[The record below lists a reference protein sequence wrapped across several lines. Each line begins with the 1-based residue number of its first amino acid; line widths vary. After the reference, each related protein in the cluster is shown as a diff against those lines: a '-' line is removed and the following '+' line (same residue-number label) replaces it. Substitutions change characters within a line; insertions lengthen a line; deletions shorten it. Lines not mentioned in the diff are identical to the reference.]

1 MGAMVSDL
9 ASRHCGKPGTI
20 QATILHKIMGLQCIS
35 GSNQFVFQG
44 KLACDLEVAI
54 QSRKSEHSAQGMLL
68 K

>member
-1 MGAMVSDL
+1 MGAMVSNL

-44 KLACDLEVAI
+44 KFACDLEVAI
-54 QSRKSEHSAQGMLL
+54 QSRKSEHSACGLLL

>member
-9 ASRHCGKPGTI
+9 ASRYCGKPGAV

-35 GSNQFVFQG
+35 GSNQFVFQE
-44 KLACDLEVAI
+44 KLACDLEVRI
-54 QSRKSEHSAQGMLL
+54 QSRKGEHSARGMLL

>member
-9 ASRHCGKPGTI
+9 ASRHCGKPCTI
-20 QATILHKIMGLQCIS
+20 QANILHKIMGLQCIS

-44 KLACDLEVAI
+44 KLACDLEVVI
-54 QSRKSEHSAQGMLL
+54 QNIKSEHSAWGMLL